1 MATLATSITMSG
13 SPPVCPE
20 DHVALS
26 SISTKNETAGDH
38 ALFAAMVERHGEAL
52 FRIANALL
60 RHPQDAEDA
69 VQNGLLK
76 LYRTGAWKQ
85 ITNERAF
92 LARTVWRAA
101 LDRYNGRGTAETT
114 SFDDPEAPALL
125 QIAGQGPTPEM
136 VAVETEQEARLYAL
150 VEALPLDLR
159 APLMLASIE
168 EMTTREIAV
177 ALDLN
182 ETTVRTRIHRA
193 RAELRRRFEAAE
205 SRGGA
210 LKERGER
217 R

>member
-13 SPPVCPE
+13 SPSVCPE
-20 DHVALS
+20 EHVALS
-26 SISTKNETAGDH
+26 SISTNDETSGDH

-52 FRIANALL
+52 FRVANALL

-76 LYRTGAWKQ
+76 LYRTGAWRQ
-85 ITNERAF
+85 IANERAF

-101 LDRYNGRGTAETT
+101 LDRYNGRSTT
-114 SFDDPEAPALL
+114 EASFDDPEAPVLL
-125 QIAGQGPTPEM
+125 QLAGRGPTPEM
-136 VAVETEQEARLYAL
+136 VAVETEHETRLYAL
-150 VEALPLDLR
+150 VEALPLELR
-159 APLMLASIE
+159 APLMLAAIE

-177 ALDLN
+177 ALELN

-205 SRGGA
+205 WRGSV
-210 LKERGER
+210 LREREER
-217 R
+217 L